1 MAFAAVFPGQ
11 GSQAVG
17 MLHDLAAIFP
27 VVQATFAEASEALK
41 VDLWELAQNGPEQ
54 ELARTEITQPLILT
68 AAISAWRVWRSNGG
82 AEPLLAAGHS
92 LGEYSALVSAGVL
105 TFVDAVRLVS
115 DRGRFMQDAVPIG
128 EGAMAAIL
136 GLGEEELNKVCFQAT
151 RGTEIATCANFNAPG
166 QIVIAGHVS
175 AVERASNAAREVGA
189 RRVIP
194 LPVSAPFHCDL
205 MQPAAERLRE
215 TLLKCPFS
223 PPVFPVVN
231 NVEVV
236 SESEPGAIKGA
247 LYRQVVRP
255 VQWVRT
261 VEYFVEQGVDAV
273 VEFGPG
279 KVLSGMCKRT
289 HKPLVCRGVYD
300 AESLQEALDI
310 V

>member
-1 MAFAAVFPGQ
+1 
-11 GSQAVG
+11 
-17 MLHDLAAIFP
+17 
-27 VVQATFAEASEALK
+27 
-41 VDLWELAQNGPEQ
+41 
-54 ELARTEITQPLILT
+54 
-68 AAISAWRVWRSNGG
+68 
-82 AEPLLAAGHS
+82 
-92 LGEYSALVSAGVL
+92 
-105 TFVDAVRLVS
+105 
-115 DRGRFMQDAVPIG
+115 
-128 EGAMAAIL
+128 
-136 GLGEEELNKVCFQAT
+136 
-151 RGTEIATCANFNAPG
+151 
-166 QIVIAGHVS
+166 
-175 AVERASNAAREVGA
+175 
-189 RRVIP
+189 
-194 LPVSAPFHCDL
+194 